1 MERIEKQLQDEM
13 LKFLGIR
20 PVNLFIFELD
30 YITKFE
36 DLSLNG
42 NAARIL
48 FMDQHHSQTMA
59 LLHPPND
66 DSNDIRYFFEFFLV
80 EIRFLLAVVSSRN
93 PAKDF
98 DLNEF
103 DDRRKN
109 LQLFMLEKMPWIG
122 DIFFLVLA
130 KSP

>member
-1 MERIEKQLQDEM
+1 
-13 LKFLGIR
+13 
-20 PVNLFIFELD
+20 
-30 YITKFE
+30 
-36 DLSLNG
+36 
-42 NAARIL
+42 
-48 FMDQHHSQTMA
+48 MA

-66 DSNDIRYFFEFFLV
+66 DSNDIRELFEFFLV

-109 LQLFMLEKMPWIG
+109 LQLFMLEKVPWIG

>member
-1 MERIEKQLQDEM
+1 MEPIEKQLQDEM

-20 PVNLFIFELD
+20 PVKIFIFEHA

-66 DSNDIRYFFEFFLV
+66 DSNDIREFFEFFLV

-103 DDRRKN
+103 DDRRKTCSCSCSR
-109 LQLFMLEKMPWIG
+109 KCPG
-122 DIFFLVLA
+122 
-130 KSP
+130 